1 MSGMSSGLPSS
12 EPLAEA
18 TKTASLESFQKCLIV
33 LCDTIKKGF
42 SDCIKTQALLPVLI
56 MMTKN
61 SPASVIDTW
70 HDMMNETSKA
80 GYWRAFK
87 RLTSRD
93 LCFYDVARYKDMTA
107 LLTHQTFCDMF
118 NIDMVSKY
126 RAATEE
132 WQINFQ
138 KSIMYLN
145 SSSFWYHNGSDLRH
159 VPTSAEIKNNIDQCK
174 KVQTA
179 GEAGKALAPAMPS
192 TVGAPRERVGH
203 DPLKKKELLHQ
214 IFSTLKHT
222 FESGGEAYETFLQSI
237 DKCSVEEIDSFFSDV
252 AAADASR
259 HADSGDFLALVS
271 IETPLFAASKL
282 RESCRDVAE
291 EVKVSFCKEF
301 SQLVTF
307 TNMTSKIPPSLVN
320 TIENKA
326 NELSSQISDED
337 GNVDLSKIDLT
348 KMSQSIMQDI
358 DPKDLTAMMT
368 NVSSILPDVIKLSQ
382 SMPQGAMGGGANG
395 DQLAQM
401 MSALSGLGRK

>member
-1 MSGMSSGLPSS
+1 MSGMSSSLPSS
-12 EPLAEA
+12 EPLAE
-18 TKTASLESFQKCLIV
+18 TIKTASLESFQKCLIV

-42 SDCIKTQALLPVLI
+42 SDCVKTQALLPVLI

-93 LCFYDVARYKDMTA
+93 LRFYDVARYKDMTA
-107 LLTHQTFCDMF
+107 LLTHKTFCDMF

-138 KSIMYLN
+138 KSILYLN
-145 SSSFWYHNGSDLRH
+145 SSCFWYHNGSDLRH
-159 VPTSAEIKNNIDQCK
+159 VPTSAEIKKNIDQCK

-179 GEAGKALAPAMPS
+179 GEPGKALAPATS
-192 TVGAPRERVGH
+192 IGH

-214 IFSTLKHT
+214 MFSTLKPA
-222 FESGGEAYETFLQSI
+222 FESGGEAYESFLQSI
-237 DKCSVEEIDSFFSDV
+237 DKCSSEEIESFFRDV
-252 AAADASR
+252 GAAGASR
-259 HADSGDFLALVS
+259 HADSGDFQALVS
-271 IETPLFAASKL
+271 IETPLFAASQL
-282 RESCRDVAE
+282 RENCTDIAE
-291 EVKVSFCKEF
+291 AVKVSFCKEF

-307 TNMTSKIPPSLVN
+307 TNMTSKIPASLVH

-326 NELSSQISDED
+326 TELSSQISDED

-395 DQLAQM
+395 DQMAQM
-401 MSALSGLGRK
+401 MSALSGLGGK